1 MKKAKIIKLNI
12 IFIVLFCLFPSFAK
26 ADSIY
31 DGIRD
36 YCYDE
41 LSIIDDD
48 TKDNIKKQIWN

>member
-12 IFIVLFCLFPSFAK
+12 IFIVLFCLFPSLAK

-31 DGIRD
+31 DGIKD

-41 LSIIDDD
+41 LSIIDDE
-48 TKDNIKKQIWN
+48 TKENKYLNK